1 MPSLSLTWVETVIFG
16 QVSAVFFPSIP
27 GLHMI
32 GGTEVYNLLNFFSKT
47 ARPSGTCLAEP
58 SGNVVEAMSS

>member
-1 MPSLSLTWVETVIFG
+1 
-16 QVSAVFFPSIP
+16 
-27 GLHMI
+27 MI
-32 GGTEVYNLLNFFSKT
+32 GGTEVYNLLNSFSKT